1 LKHSLHIT
9 LLLPLAA
16 FATGLQLPNVAHA
29 ASTDFALVIKDQHFV
44 PAELAIPSGAKIKLK
59 VENQD
64 GIPVEFESTDLS
76 REVIVPGHGEVTI
89 YVGPL
94 NQGNYQFFNDFN
106 RDMQGVIVAKP
117 AVNKEN

>member
-1 LKHSLHIT
+1 LKHLLLVA
-9 LLLPLAA
+9 LLLPIA
-16 FATGLQLPNVAHA
+16 AHA
-29 ASTDFALVIKDQHFV
+29 DEYMLTIKDHKFQ
-44 PAELAIPSGAKIKLK
+44 PAGITIPSDAKIKLK

-94 NQGNYQFFNDFN
+94 NPGNYKFFNDFN

-117 AVNKEN
+117 AVDKEN